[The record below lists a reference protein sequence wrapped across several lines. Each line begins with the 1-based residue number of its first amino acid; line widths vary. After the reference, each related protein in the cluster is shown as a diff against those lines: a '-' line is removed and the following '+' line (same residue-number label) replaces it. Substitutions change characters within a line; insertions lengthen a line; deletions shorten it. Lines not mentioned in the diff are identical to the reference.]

1 MFMVMSFGH
10 FNIMSPV
17 WMGYRPV
24 IIALLVGVHMC

>member
-1 MFMVMSFGH
+1 MVMSFGH

-17 WMGYRPV
+17 WMGYWPV